1 MRSVRAGRSEREVNT
16 QLTTHKRHR
25 CDFREATIAKCNG
38 LQCWQVYSITPVHSI
53 SPCNS
58 KRSALKKQPQSLS
71 LPTHNDFRRGKS
83 NHQFTTQF
91 ITQLQQRI
99 VQERSQSD
107 RNGLEKRTV
116 LQTTHILGNYRDWM
130 HEAVIRHNELLQFGE
145 MTHLHTQDMREGI
158 GADMNGLQRR
168 IILQTQL
175 CHILFTSTMRAAIQ
189 MRESG
194 GYTEWLW
201 VGEGEHAILQ

>member
-1 MRSVRAGRSEREVNT
+1 
-16 QLTTHKRHR
+16 
-25 CDFREATIAKCNG
+25 
-38 LQCWQVYSITPVHSI
+38 
-53 SPCNS
+53 
-58 KRSALKKQPQSLS
+58 
-71 LPTHNDFRRGKS
+71 
-83 NHQFTTQF
+83 
-91 ITQLQQRI
+91 
-99 VQERSQSD
+99 
-107 RNGLEKRTV
+107 
-116 LQTTHILGNYRDWM
+116 M
-130 HEAVIRHNELLQFGE
+130 HEAVILHNELLQFGE